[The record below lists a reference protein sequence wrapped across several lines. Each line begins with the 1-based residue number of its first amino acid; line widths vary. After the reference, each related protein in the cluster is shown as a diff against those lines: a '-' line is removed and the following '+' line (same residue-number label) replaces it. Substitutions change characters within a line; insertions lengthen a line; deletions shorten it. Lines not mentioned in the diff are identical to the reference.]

1 MAEINA
7 IDVVNTAIELEQSPD
22 MREFKELGDAW
33 FALHSWR
40 LSPQLTEK
48 VLALEKQA
56 RCQFKC
62 KKCGA
67 SQIQFGT
74 INDAR
79 AVTSSLT
86 ELLNQSFGRPTEQKR
101 ETEIIV
107 NRHVYLIAAEDEIPA
122 EIQDQQ
128 VVSDVS
134 EPEGD

>member
-1 MAEINA
+1 MAEDGDLRG
-7 IDVVNTAIELEQSPD
+7 DVAKALEGYLTPEQLT
-22 MREFKELGDAW
+22 M
-33 FALHSWR
+33 
-40 LSPQLTEK
+40 LTEK

-122 EIQDQQ
+122 EIEDQQ